1 MGRLNVTM
9 LRYLTREDF
18 RVLTAIEMGMKNH
31 EVVPA
36 SLVAS
41 IAKLKHGGCHK
52 VLKELC
58 KNKLICFDRGK
69 TWEGY
74 RLIYSGYDFLAL
86 KSLTSREVVASFG
99 NQIGVG
105 KESDIYIVA
114 NEEGEQLVMKLHRL
128 GRQSF
133 RAIKHKRD
141 YHRHRQSCS
150 WLYLSRLAAMKEFAF
165 MKALHDHDFP
175 VPKPVDF
182 NRHVVVMELVNAYPM
197 CQVHDVA
204 DPPAVYNECMEL
216 IVRFANHGL
225 IHGDFNEFNLMLD
238 EKYGVTVIDFPQMV
252 SISHPNAEWYFNR
265 DVQCIRD
272 FFLRRF
278 GYESELYPTFD
289 DVRRE
294 FDLDVEVAASGF
306 TKEMQE
312 SLEQGMEE
320 DASSS
325 KQEQS
330 EASQEDGSS
339 DEEEE
344 EAEDGNIEDEIEKT
358 PESPRPLESMATD
371 GTMMDISTSSHSN
384 EVDAEEV
391 SDKPVDEEND
401 ECEDARTD
409 DRVTLTEQDSKQT
422 DEEEGEGSDGSEDDN
437 LNLQDLSMANRSQ
450 RPFRDASSQS
460 QPVSHRTRSSPSMSS
475 SVSQATMDREYVRA
489 KVKQSLVKRKKA
501 VQKRRLL
508 KGEAGAVTRTRRE
521 NRDNIKQSL
530 SSVWF

>member
-1 MGRLNVTM
+1 MGKLNVTM
-9 LRYLTREDF
+9 LRYLTKEDF

-114 NEEGEQLVMKLHRL
+114 DEEGEQLVMKLHRL

-141 YHRHRQSCS
+141 YHRHRASCS

-165 MKALHDHDFP
+165 MKALYDHGFP

-197 CQVHDVA
+197 CQVHDVS

-238 EKYGVTVIDFPQMV
+238 DKDRVTVIDFPQMV

-272 FFLRRF
+272 FFQRRF

-312 SLEQGMEE
+312 SLEQKCDAKTPITPDNAVDTEKSADNE
-320 DASSS
+320 D
-325 KQEQS
+325 QNE
-330 EASQEDGSS
+330 QEDVV
-339 DEEEE
+339 
-344 EAEDGNIEDEIEKT
+344 T
-358 PESPRPLESMATD
+358 C
-371 GTMMDISTSSHSN
+371 DI
-384 EVDAEEV
+384 V
-391 SDKPVDEEND
+391 
-401 ECEDARTD
+401 
-409 DRVTLTEQDSKQT
+409 TEQERKQT
-422 DEEEGEGSDGSEDDN
+422 DDDEEGSSEEDD
-437 LNLQDLSMANRSQ
+437 LNLEDLSMANRSQ
-450 RPFRDASSQS
+450 RPFRDSSSQS
-460 QPVSHRTRSSPSMSS
+460 KPMSHRTRSSHSVSS
-475 SVSQATMDREYVRA
+475 TVSQATMDKDYVRA
-489 KVKQSLVKRKKA
+489 KVKQSLAKKKKA

>member
-41 IAKLKHGGCHK
+41 IARLKHGGCHK

-114 NEEGEQLVMKLHRL
+114 NEDGEQMVMKLHRL

-165 MKALHDHDFP
+165 MKALYDHGFP

-182 NRHVVVMELVNAYPM
+182 NRHVVVMELINAYPM
-197 CQVHDVA
+197 CQVRDVA

-238 EKYGVTVIDFPQMV
+238 EKDGVTVIDFPQMV
-252 SISHPNAEWYFNR
+252 SISHSNAEWYFNR

-278 GYESELYPTFD
+278 GYESELYPTFE

-320 DASSS
+320 EASSS
-325 KQEQS
+325 KLEKS
-330 EASQEDGSS
+330 GASQEDGSS

-344 EAEDGNIEDEIEKT
+344 EEGEDEGTIEDESDK
-358 PESPRPLESMATD
+358 SSKPLDSEATD
-371 GTMMDISTSSHSN
+371 SAMVDTAASSHTD
-384 EVDAEEV
+384 VLDTKKA
-391 SDKPVDEEND
+391 SDNPVDEDHD
-401 ECEDARTD
+401 EHEDVTTY
-409 DRVTLTEQDSKQT
+409 DRVQDSRRT
-422 DEEEGEGSDGSEDDN
+422 DEEDNEGSDGSDDDN
-437 LNLQDLSMANRSQ
+437 LNLEDLSMANRSQ
-450 RPFRDASSQS
+450 RPFRDSSQS
-460 QPVSHRTRSSPSMSS
+460 KPTSHRTRSSLSMSS
-475 SVSQATMDREYVRA
+475 SVSQATLDKDYVRA
-489 KVKQSLVKRKKA
+489 KVKQSLAKKKKA
-501 VQKRRLL
+501 VQKRRLI

>member
-41 IAKLKHGGCHK
+41 IARLKHGGCHK

-114 NEEGEQLVMKLHRL
+114 NEDGEQMVMKLHRL

-165 MKALHDHDFP
+165 MKALYDHGFP

-182 NRHVVVMELVNAYPM
+182 NRHVVVMELINAYPM
-197 CQVHDVA
+197 CQVRDVA
-204 DPPAVYNECMEL
+204 DPPALYNECMEL

-238 EKYGVTVIDFPQMV
+238 DKDGVTVIDFPQMV

-278 GYESELYPTFD
+278 GYESELYPTFE

-320 DASSS
+320 EASSS
-325 KQEQS
+325 KLEKS
-330 EASQEDGSS
+330 GASQEDGSS

-344 EAEDGNIEDEIEKT
+344 EEGEDEGTIEDESDKSSKPLVSEATDNAMIDTAASSHGDVLDTEKT
-358 PESPRPLESMATD
+358 
-371 GTMMDISTSSHSN
+371 
-384 EVDAEEV
+384 
-391 SDKPVDEEND
+391 SDKPVDEDHNEH
-401 ECEDARTD
+401 ED
-409 DRVTLTEQDSKQT
+409 VTTYDIATEQNRRQT
-422 DEEEGEGSDGSEDDN
+422 DEEDNEGSDKDDN
-437 LNLQDLSMANRSQ
+437 LNLEDLSMANRSQ
-450 RPFRDASSQS
+450 RPFRDSSQS
-460 QPVSHRTRSSPSMSS
+460 KPTSHRTRSSLSMSS
-475 SVSQATMDREYVRA
+475 SVTQATLDKDYVRA
-489 KVKQSLVKRKKA
+489 KVKQSLAKKKKA
-501 VQKRRLL
+501 VQKRRLI